1 MFSYNDA
8 YRRKLRKR
16 VFNVPQLIQLAARS
30 VERNADEVI
39 TFEKLAEGGYNRTF
53 LSTMQDGFQ
62 LVVRIPYVS
71 TEPRQLLVASEAAT
85 LDFLWSHGLPVPKVY
100 GYSATADNPAGTE
113 YMFIEFIHRTN
124 LGDIW
129 FDLPENARIKV
140 VKNLVKLE
148 SSLFNLKFPA
158 SGSLYYKKDL
168 DLSTQVA
175 VPSMFSSASEYCI
188 GPDTSLHLWYGKRL
202 GLQCFRG
209 PCELPFHVDFL

>member
-1 MFSYNDA
+1 MSSYNDA
-8 YRRKLRKR
+8 YKRKR
-16 VFNVPQLIQLAARS
+16 RERIFNIPQLIQLAAQSINRH
-30 VERNADEVI
+30 ADEVAA
-39 TFEKLAEGGYNRTF
+39 FEKLAEGGFNRTF
-53 LSTMQDGFQ
+53 LVSMRDGYK
-62 LVVRIPYVS
+62 LVVRIPYTS

-85 LDFLWSHGLPVPKVY
+85 LDYLRSNGLPVPKMF

-113 YMFIEFIHRTN
+113 YMFIEFIHGTN

-175 VPSMFSSASEYCI
+175 VPPMFSSASEYCI